1 MGSRVSWLDCCG
13 SASAA
18 LEHLPPTHTHNPT
31 TVDRQDLHQVGNRRT
46 VREEGGQMVQP

>member
-1 MGSRVSWLDCCG
+1 MGSCVCWLDCWG

-18 LEHLPPTHTHNPT
+18 LEYLPPPPYNPT
-31 TVDRQDLHQVGNRRT
+31 MVDRQDLHQVGNRRT